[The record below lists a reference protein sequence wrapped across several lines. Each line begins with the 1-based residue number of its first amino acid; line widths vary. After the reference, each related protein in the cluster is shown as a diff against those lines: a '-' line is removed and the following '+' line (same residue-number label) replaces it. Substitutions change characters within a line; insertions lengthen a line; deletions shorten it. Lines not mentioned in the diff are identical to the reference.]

1 MKFQKLFLGLS
12 VISLTATAIDTTQA
26 APQNPSEYT
35 ATVKPTL
42 TIAQESP
49 PAKRIQF
56 AKGSSSGTVS
66 GAVVRGTRDTYMIG
80 AGLGQKMT
88 VTITSEEKNAAFDIL
103 DPSGGKIAEE
113 ITDQQV
119 IDVLPLAG
127 DYQIVVSPT
136 RGNAT
141 YKMTVSITGRVRR

>member
-1 MKFQKLFLGLS
+1 MKFQKVFLGLS
-12 VISLTATAIDTTQA
+12 VIGLTATAIDTTQA
-26 APQNPSEYT
+26 APQNPSEYR

-42 TIAQESP
+42 IIAQESP
-49 PAKRIQF
+49 PAKRIRFQR
-56 AKGSSSGTVS
+56 GSTSGTVS
-66 GAVVRGTRDTYMIG
+66 GAVVRGTRDTYQIG

-88 VTITSEEKNAAFDIL
+88 VTITSEEKNAAFDIIN
-103 DPSGGKIAEE
+103 PSGEKIAQE

-127 DYQIVVSPT
+127 DYQIVVGPT

-141 YKMTVSITGRVRR
+141 YKLTVSITGRVRR

>member
-12 VISLTATAIDTTQA
+12 VISLTVTAIDTTQA
-26 APQNPSEYT
+26 APQNPSKYR

-42 TIAQESP
+42 IIAQESP
-49 PAKRIQF
+49 PPKRIKF
-56 AKGSSSGTVS
+56 ERGSSSGTVS
-66 GAVVRGTRDTYMIG
+66 GSVVRGTQDTYTVG

-88 VTITSEEKNAAFDIL
+88 VTITSEEKNAAFDII
-103 DPSGGKIAEE
+103 DPSGEKIVEE
-113 ITDQQV
+113 KTDQQ
-119 IDVLPLAG
+119 IINALPLAG

-141 YKMTVSITGRVRR
+141 YKMTLSITGRVRR